1 MTGIALLGAGI
12 FAREEH
18 LPAIQAIPSL
28 TLKAI
33 YSRSEKSASLLALS
47 ASSAVDI
54 YYDVPAASASA
65 SAGGQGEDRSLDALL
80 KRDDIAAVVV
90 CLPILT
96 QPAVIRKALE
106 AGKHVLSEKPVA
118 KDVATARELMD
129 WYNTMTSTTLTK
141 PVWAVAENFRFWP
154 AIVHAVDKIREVGG
168 KLVTFNLDMFTLV
181 KDDSQY
187 YNTAW
192 RKTPEYQG
200 GFLLDGGVH
209 FIAALRSMLAAAEG
223 EEVTQLTARSAL
235 LQPRLPPVDTVYG
248 VLTTRGGVSGTAS
261 ISFGIEFKA
270 GLQCQV
276 VTTEGSVTMTSS
288 EVTVVRRGGG
298 DGGAQVVEKTQF
310 GRDSGVKA
318 ETEAF
323 AASIARGGVDARQT
337 PLEALKDLQILEGL
351 LESGA
356 AGGAVKAIQ

>member
-18 LPAIQAIPSL
+18 LPAIEATPSL

-33 YSRSEKSASLLALS
+33 YSRSEKSASLLATS
-47 ASSAVDI
+47 ASKPVDI
-54 YYDVPAASASA
+54 YYDAPASTAA
-65 SAGGQGEDRSLDALL
+65 AGGDDRSLDALL
-80 KRDDIAAVVV
+80 RRDDIAAVVV
-90 CLPILT
+90 CLPILA

-106 AGKHVLSEKPVA
+106 AGKHVLSEKPIA
-118 KDVATARELMD
+118 KDVASARELVD
-129 WYNTMTSTTLTK
+129 WYNAAAK
-141 PVWAVAENFRFWP
+141 RPVWAVAENFRFWP
-154 AIVHAVDKIREVGG
+154 AIINAAERIAEVGG
-168 KLVTFNLDMFTLV
+168 SLVTFNLEMFSLV
-181 KDDSQY
+181 KDENQY

-209 FIAALRSMLAAAEG
+209 FVAALRAMLAAAGG
-223 EEVTQLTARSAL
+223 EEVTQLTARTAL

-270 GLQCQV
+270 GFHCQV
-276 VTTEGSVTMTSS
+276 VTTEGSVTMTPS
-288 EVTVVRRGGG
+288 EVTVVRRGD

-323 AASIARGGVDARQT
+323 AASIALGEVDARQT
-337 PLEALKDLQILEGL
+337 PQEALKDLQILEGL

-356 AGGAVKAIQ
+356 AGGAVRAIE